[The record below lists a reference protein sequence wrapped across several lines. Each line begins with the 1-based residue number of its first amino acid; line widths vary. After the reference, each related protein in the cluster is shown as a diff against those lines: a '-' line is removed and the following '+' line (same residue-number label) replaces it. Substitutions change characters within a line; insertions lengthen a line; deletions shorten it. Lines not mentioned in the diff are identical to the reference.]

1 MLSTISDELRIS
13 LLAVTVVTVLYLLIA
28 QLGVPGPS
36 SPLGYGLG
44 IVGFV
49 LMLGAEVLY
58 TWRKTQ
64 KGSAMGK
71 MRTWLQMHIIVG
83 IIGPYLALLH
93 SAWKLNGLA
102 GVVMLLTFLM
112 VASGFLVSYIYPALP
127 RNVEGAELTLP
138 EIEAQIAEANTRLQ
152 DWEEHHPAAV
162 AALGQRLAALKEIT
176 PGGDAKAVFRDTFLR
191 WRYQVQ
197 LQQDLAQLRRAG
209 VEQAGE
215 LGQLLNRR
223 YLLETQVNSLAAARK
238 LLGQARTLHIAVGV
252 VLFALVFIHIVMAL
266 YYSALAH

>member
-1 MLSTISDELRIS
+1 MISAISDELRIS
-13 LLAVTVVTVLYLLIA
+13 LVIVLMVTVLYLLVA
-28 QLGVPGPS
+28 QFGVPGAS

-44 IVGFV
+44 IVGFL

-58 TWRKTQ
+58 TWRKAQ

-71 MRTWLQMHIIVG
+71 MRTWLQMHVIIG
-83 IIGPYLALLH
+83 IVGPYLPLLH

-112 VASGFLVSYIYPALP
+112 ATSGFLVSYIYPALP

-138 EIEAQIAEANTRLQ
+138 EIEAQIAEANSKLQ
-152 DWEEHHPAAV
+152 AWEAEHPAAV
-162 AALGQRLAALKEIT
+162 AALGQRLAALKET
-176 PGGDAKAVFRDTFLR
+176 APGGDAKAVFRDTFLR
-191 WRYQVQ
+191 WRYQWQ
-197 LQQDLAQLRRAG
+197 LQQDLTNLRSAG

-238 LLGQARTLHIAVGV
+238 LLSQARTLHIAVGV
-252 VLFALVFIHIVMAL
+252 VLFALVFVHIGAAL
-266 YYSALAH
+266 YYSALAF